1 METAVT
7 TTLGYYKIHEDAIEP
22 EFSTSGSACFDL
34 FAHLPTVYSHYPNGR
49 TKDLERPHISVW
61 NAENKKIERTYSQR
75 WHGDDPV
82 PSVTIEPKE
91 RALISTGL
99 ILDIPEGF
107 SVRLHTRSSTSLKKG
122 LIMPNGEGIIDSDY
136 YHECFMMLLN
146 VSDVPVHIKNG
157 EKICQAELVKT
168 FDFGLTE
175 TTIQPTQS
183 TERVGGFG
191 STGV

>member
-1 METAVT
+1 M
-7 TTLGYYKIHEDAIEP
+7 TTLGYYKIHEDASDP
-22 EFSTSGSACFDL
+22 QFSTAGSACFDL
-34 FAHLPTVYSHYPNGR
+34 FAYLPVPYSHYPNDR
-49 TKDLERPHISVW
+49 TTMTERPTITIWHDGNEKVHREY
-61 NAENKKIERTYSQR
+61 NCR
-75 WHGDDPV
+75 WEGNHAI
-82 PSVTIEPKE
+82 PSVVINPLE
-91 RALISTGL
+91 RALIPTGL
-99 ILDIPEGF
+99 VLDIPDGY

-136 YHECFMMLLN
+136 YHETFMMLLN
-146 VSDVPVHIKNG
+146 MSNVPVHIKHG

-168 FDFGLTE
+168 VDFDLTQ

>member
-1 METAVT
+1 M
-7 TTLGYYKIHEDAIEP
+7 TTLGYYKIHEDASDP
-22 EFSTSGSACFDL
+22 QFSTAGSACFDL
-34 FAHLPTVYSHYPNGR
+34 FAYLPVPYSHYPNDR
-49 TKDLERPHISVW
+49 TTMTERPTVAIWHDGNEKV
-61 NAENKKIERTYSQR
+61 QR
-75 WHGDDPV
+75 EYNCMWEGNHAI
-82 PSVTIEPKE
+82 PSVVINPLE
-91 RALISTGL
+91 RALIPTGL
-99 ILDIPEGF
+99 VLDIPDGY

-136 YHECFMMLLN
+136 YHETFMMLLN
-146 VSDVPVHIKNG
+146 MSNVPVHIKHG

-168 FDFGLTE
+168 VDFDLTQ

>member
-1 METAVT
+1 MNT
-7 TTLGYYKIHEDAIEP
+7 TLGYYKLGYYKIHEDAIEP
-22 EFSTSGSACFDL
+22 KFSTLGSACFDL
-34 FAHLPTVYSHYPNGR
+34 FAYLPTAYTHYPEG
-49 TKDLERPHISVW
+49 TDPPFVSVW
-61 NAENKKIERTYSQR
+61 NAKNEKIKRFYAQR
-75 WHGDDPV
+75 WEGNQ
-82 PSVTIEPKE
+82 PSPSLTIEPKE
-91 RALISTGL
+91 RALIPTGL
-99 ILDIPEGF
+99 VLDIPNGF

-146 VSDVPVHIKNG
+146 VSDVPVHITHG
-157 EKICQAELVKT
+157 EKICQAELIKT
-168 FDFGLTE
+168 FDFDLTE